1 MSANAATARKTLGV
15 FETVLYTVVATIG
28 IRWLAVAAAVG
39 PSALPLWIFA
49 FLVFYVPLAVATGE
63 LTARYSGG
71 GSIYAWTR
79 GTLGPL
85 SGFVCA
91 WFYWTSLFP
100 YLAGLV
106 YFLSGLL
113 LTIAGADAHN
123 GWLYFAVSIALTVVT
138 TAVQLFGLRLGK
150 WLTNLGGAGSWLLFF
165 LIAAPAV
172 WLLIKGT
179 VATDFVHASYVP
191 RLDFN
196 TAILWGTM
204 VFALCG
210 TETVAFLREDLRGG
224 MRTVIRVL
232 AWLGAAMVAIYTL
245 GTAAMLVILPQAD
258 LTRLSGLPDALTA
271 AFHQVGFPA
280 VAVFAIAF
288 FALSQ
293 FGGIT
298 AWLGIGARL
307 PVEAGIDSFLPPI
320 FAKKNP
326 RTGAPVASILLQGAL
341 CLLMVI
347 LSQTGSGA
355 AAAYDFLVSMS
366 VLTATIPYVYVFVA
380 YLARH
385 RWPHVADAWR
395 PPGGPRTGIV
405 LGVVGLISTLVAIAC
420 TMVPSATD
428 TQPLN
433 TFLKIVISTVVMLV
447 VGLVLY
453 WLAARRRS
461 SVLMAQSP

>member
-1 MSANAATARKTLGV
+1 MSVTASAARKPLGL
-15 FETVLYTVVATIG
+15 FETVLYTIVATIG

-39 PSALPLWIFA
+39 PAALPMWIFA
-49 FLVFYVPLAVATGE
+49 FCVFYVPLAAATGE
-63 LTARYSGG
+63 LTAHYSGG

-79 GTLGPL
+79 GTLGQL
-85 SGFVCA
+85 SGFVCG

-100 YLAGLV
+100 YLAGLI

-113 LTIAGADAHN
+113 LTIAGADTHN
-123 GWLYFAVSIALTVVT
+123 GALYFTVSVVLTFVAT
-138 TAVQLFGLRLGK
+138 GVQLFGLRLGK
-150 WLTNLGGAGSWLLFF
+150 WLTNLGGVGSWSLFF
-165 LIAAPAV
+165 LIALAAL
-172 WLLIKGT
+172 WLLLRGSS
-179 VATDFVHASYVP
+179 ATDFAHASYVP
-191 RLDFN
+191 HLDFN

-210 TETVAFLREDLRGG
+210 TETVSFLREDLQGG

-232 AWLGAAMVAIYTL
+232 AVLGAAMVAIYTL

-271 AFHQVGFPA
+271 AFQQVGFPA

-320 FAKKNP
+320 FAKRDA
-326 RTGAPVASILLQGAL
+326 RTGAPVASVLLQGGL
-341 CLLMVI
+341 CLMMVI

-385 RWPHVADAWR
+385 RWPHVQDAWQ
-395 PPGGPRTGIV
+395 PPGGARSGIV
-405 LGVVGLISTLVAIAC
+405 LGVVGLTSTLVAIAC
-420 TMVPSATD
+420 TLVPSATD
-428 TQPLN
+428 AQPLN
-433 TFLKIVISTVVMLV
+433 TFLKIVVSTVVMLL
-447 VGLVLY
+447 VGLFLY
-453 WLAARRRS
+453 WLAARRRA